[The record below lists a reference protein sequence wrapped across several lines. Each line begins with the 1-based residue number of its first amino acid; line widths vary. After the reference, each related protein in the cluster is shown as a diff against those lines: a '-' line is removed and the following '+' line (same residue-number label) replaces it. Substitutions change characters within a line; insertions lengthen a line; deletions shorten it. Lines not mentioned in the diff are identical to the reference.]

1 MNNLKKNDIYIVAFL
16 AVLIH
21 SLVVGFTLAGI
32 GGMAVVLTLVG
43 FNEYLTFKSNKEEV
57 EPLKKA
63 LAKLEAQ
70 MVSSQNDSNK
80 TISSQLLALNQK
92 IERLE
97 NTGTLKNAFN
107 SKPRV

>member
-43 FNEYLTFKSNKEEV
+43 FNEYLTFKSKNKSN
-57 EPLKKA
+57 KA
-63 LAKLEAQ
+63 LW
-70 MVSSQNDSNK
+70 
-80 TISSQLLALNQK
+80 IS
-92 IERLE
+92 
-97 NTGTLKNAFN
+97 
-107 SKPRV
+107 

>member
-80 TISSQLLALNQK
+80 TIS
-92 IERLE
+92 
-97 NTGTLKNAFN
+97 
-107 SKPRV
+107 